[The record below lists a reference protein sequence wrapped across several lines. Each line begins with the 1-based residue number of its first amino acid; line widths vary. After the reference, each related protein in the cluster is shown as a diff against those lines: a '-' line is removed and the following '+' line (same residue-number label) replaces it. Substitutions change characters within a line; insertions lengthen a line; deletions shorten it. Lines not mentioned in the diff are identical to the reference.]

1 MNCVTDKD
9 LDIRMKVV
17 RQIFMIQKNLMKNSI
32 KAMEKD
38 NLTRTE
44 IAILFM
50 VKREPLKA
58 TELAEKIGISAS
70 TLTGVV
76 DRLVER
82 GYVKRIRDE
91 NDRRVTFIVPGELL
105 IEKANSA
112 HEKVL
117 DIMKN
122 SEVLMPDSWWNELS
136 ENLMV
141 LEKIFEE
148 AEKELRETEYEQ
160 N

>member
-1 MNCVTDKD
+1 MKIINEKD
-9 LDIRMKVV
+9 IDIRMMVI
-17 RQIFMIQKNLMKNSI
+17 RQIFIVQKNLMQNAL

-38 NLTRTE
+38 GLSKTE

-50 VKREPLKA
+50 VKKEPLKA
-58 TELAEKIGISAS
+58 TELAEKIGIPAS

-91 NDRRVTFIVPGELL
+91 KDRRVVFIVPGDLL
-105 IEKANSA
+105 IEKAQKT
-112 HEKVL
+112 HEIIL
-117 DIMKN
+117 NIMKN
-122 SEVLMPDSWWNELS
+122 SDVLMPDEWWEDMSVRLKT
-136 ENLMV
+136 

-148 AEKELRETEYEQ
+148 TEKEVREMENE
-160 N
+160 

>member
-9 LDIRMKVV
+9 IDIRMKVV

-50 VKREPLKA
+50 VRREPLKA

-105 IEKANSA
+105 IEKANLA

-122 SEVLMPDSWWNELS
+122 SEVLMPDSWWSELS

-148 AEKELRETEYEQ
+148 AEKELRETEDEQ

>member
-1 MNCVTDKD
+1 
-9 LDIRMKVV
+9 
-17 RQIFMIQKNLMKNSI
+17 MKNSI

-50 VKREPLKA
+50 VRREPLKA

-91 NDRRVTFIVPGELL
+91 NDRRVTFIVPGDLL
-105 IEKANSA
+105 IEKANLA

-122 SEVLMPDSWWNELS
+122 SEVLMPDSWWSELS

-148 AEKELRETEYEQ
+148 AEKELRETEDEQ

>member
-1 MNCVTDKD
+1 MNFVTDKD
-9 LDIRMKVV
+9 IDIRMKVV

-91 NDRRVTFIVPGELL
+91 NDRRVTFIVPGDLL
-105 IEKANSA
+105 IEKASVA

-122 SEVLMPDSWWNELS
+122 SEVLMPDSWWSELS

-148 AEKELRETEYEQ
+148 AEKELRETEDEQ